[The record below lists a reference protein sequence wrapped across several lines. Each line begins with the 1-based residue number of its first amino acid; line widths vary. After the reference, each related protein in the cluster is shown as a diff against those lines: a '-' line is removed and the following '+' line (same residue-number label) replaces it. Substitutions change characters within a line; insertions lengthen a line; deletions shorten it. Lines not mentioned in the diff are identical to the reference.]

1 MTDQTGEISRLAELA
16 KGIRIAMLTT
26 VDEEGHFI
34 SVPMAQQEVEFDGD
48 LWFFA
53 ERDSRVVRNLTLN
66 PHVGVTL
73 SSSDTWISI
82 DGEGEVVQDPAKA
95 SELWNSWVEAWLPQG
110 PDDPNVV
117 LIKVTGHGAEYWDT
131 PGGRAASILSF
142 AKAKI
147 TGKRYEGAENERVD
161 LDSAAA
167 EEDR

>member
-53 ERDSRVVRNLTLN
+53 ERDSRVVRNITLN

-82 DGEGEVVQDPAKA
+82 DGDGEVVQDPAKA
-95 SELWNSWVEAWLPQG
+95 RELWNSWVEAWLPQG

-142 AKAKI
+142 TKAKI